1 MFYFVIF
8 HSSVSAGKDL
18 DKKTLTTFLYGCV
31 LYIIFHALL
40 STSDRPFFKTVQS
53 YFWVIMAI
61 DIVCMLYIYIKLIKP
76 NPGDGSFVTG
86 LKDKVVGLLD
96 NFVDM
101 SMYNNND
108 IVLSEYPINMHPS
121 QHANEATYP
130 QYSHSV
136 KHGPGILKKAVS
148 IDESMNEI
156 REIEPVTQIPDQQI
170 QTSHPETDQG
180 ETDEINNQLAQLTDS
195 MMQFNSDNRHANSH
209 STGDRTRDLLSERA
223 MSNLMQPK
231 PKEVPAA
238 LQSTSVDAIR
248 KRANSTLAAETV
260 KTMNTK
266 SVLENRAELSNDQL
280 RTLSLNYNPDEL
292 VSDVLKR
299 PKFEKGAEPN
309 GTASSRLTKET
320 LQPESAI
327 PLTLNSKPNPGG
339 REFGVTPVAL
349 QWACNPV
356 QTVWNTNKKQDDA
369 ASVAS
374 SDVGS
379 MLDFDMSE
387 FAQSI

>member
-40 STSDRPFFKTVQS
+40 STSERPFFKTIQS

-61 DIVCMLYIYIKLIKP
+61 DIICMLYIYIKLLKP
-76 NPGDGSFVTG
+76 SGSGSDSGSFVGG
-86 LKDKVVGLLD
+86 LKEKVTGLLD
-96 NFVDM
+96 NFIDT
-101 SMYNNND
+101 SMYTND
-108 IVLSEYPINMHPS
+108 IELQSYPINMYPNAEQMTQMTQMAQRNPS
-121 QHANEATYP
+121 
-130 QYSHSV
+130 
-136 KHGPGILKKAVS
+136 GILKKSVS
-148 IDESMNEI
+148 IDESMNEVK
-156 REIEPVTQIPDQQI
+156 EIEALTNTDNLHYEETIPI
-170 QTSHPETDQG
+170 QPSNDNG
-180 ETDEINNQLAQLTDS
+180 ETDELNNQLLQLTDS
-195 MMQFNSDNRHANSH
+195 MMQLNPEPTASMQQNIHRP
-209 STGDRTRDLLSERA
+209 TGDKARDLLSERA
-223 MSNLMQPK
+223 MTNLMQTK

-238 LQSTSVDAIR
+238 LQSTSIDAIR
-248 KRANSTLAAETV
+248 KRAKSTLASETV
-260 KTMNTK
+260 KTMTTK
-266 SVLENRAELSNDQL
+266 SVLDNRADLTNSQL
-280 RTLSLNYNPDEL
+280 GSLSLSYNPDEL

-299 PKFEKGAEPN
+299 PKFEKGTEPN

-320 LQPESAI
+320 LQPSSTI
-327 PLTLNSKPNPGG
+327 WDN
-339 REFGVTPVAL
+339 RQQTP
-349 QWACNPV
+349 
-356 QTVWNTNKKQDDA
+356 NKKNTDGRDDA

>member
-40 STSDRPFFKTVQS
+40 STSDRPFFKTIQS

-61 DIVCMLYIYIKLIKP
+61 DIICMLYIYIKLLKP
-76 NPGDGSFVTG
+76 SGDSSSFVGG
-86 LKDKVVGLLD
+86 LKEKVTGLLD
-96 NFVDM
+96 NFIDT
-101 SMYNNND
+101 SMYTND
-108 IVLSEYPINMHPS
+108 IELQSYPINIYPNAEQMTQMAQRQPS
-121 QHANEATYP
+121 
-130 QYSHSV
+130 
-136 KHGPGILKKAVS
+136 GILKKSVS
-148 IDESMNEI
+148 IDESMNEVK
-156 REIEPVTQIPDQQI
+156 EIYGPEDINNDNTVNLGYEAPDN
-170 QTSHPETDQG
+170 S
-180 ETDEINNQLAQLTDS
+180 ETDELNNQLAQLTDS
-195 MMQFNSDNRHANSH
+195 IMQLNPESITPSTQQNIHRP
-209 STGDRTRDLLSERA
+209 TGDKTRDLLSERA
-223 MSNLMQPK
+223 MTNLMQTK

-248 KRANSTLAAETV
+248 KRANSTLASETV

-266 SVLENRAELSNDQL
+266 SVLENRTELTNSQL
-280 RTLSLNYNPDEL
+280 GSLSLSYNPDEL

-309 GTASSRLTKET
+309 GVASSRLTKET
-320 LQPESAI
+320 LQPSSTI
-327 PLTLNSKPNPGG
+327 WDNRQQVP
-339 REFGVTPVAL
+339 
-349 QWACNPV
+349 
-356 QTVWNTNKKQDDA
+356 NKKNTESRDDA

-379 MLDFDMSE
+379 MLDFDLSE

>member
-40 STSDRPFFKTVQS
+40 STSERPFFKTVQS

-61 DIVCMLYIYIKLIKP
+61 DIICMLYIYLKLIKP
-76 NPGDGSFVTG
+76 NPGDSSFVTG
-86 LKDKVVGLLD
+86 LKDKVVTLLD
-96 NFVDM
+96 NIVDM
-101 SMYNNND
+101 SMYNND
-108 IVLSEYPINMHPS
+108 IELNEYPINMYPGQIGNGPL
-121 QHANEATYP
+121 QH
-130 QYSHSV
+130 QYSQSV
-136 KHGPGILKKAVS
+136 KHGSGILKKAVS

-156 REIEPVTQIPDQQI
+156 REIDSSIQPSTQQI
-170 QTSHPETDQG
+170 EYPQLTTDQG
-180 ETDEINNQLAQLTDS
+180 ETDEINSQLAQLTDS
-195 MMQFNSDNRHANSH
+195 MMSFNNNTNQN

-266 SVLENRAELSNDQL
+266 SVLENRTELTNAQL
-280 RTLSLNYNPDEL
+280 SAISLNYNPDEL

-320 LQPESAI
+320 LQPDSA
-327 PLTLNSKPNPGG
+327 LW
-339 REFGVTPVAL
+339 V
-349 QWACNPV
+349 
-356 QTVWNTNKKQDDA
+356 NKKQDDTG
-369 ASVAS
+369 SIAS

-379 MLDFDMSE
+379 MFDFDMSE

>member
-40 STSDRPFFKTVQS
+40 STSDRAFFKTIQT

-61 DIVCMLYIYIKLIKP
+61 DIICMLYIYIKLIKP
-76 NPGDGSFVTG
+76 VSGDGTGAGSFIGG
-86 LKDKVVGLLD
+86 LKEKVSGLLD
-96 NFVDM
+96 NFIDT
-101 SMYNNND
+101 SMYTND
-108 IVLSEYPINMHPS
+108 IELQSYPINIHPS
-121 QHANEATYP
+121 AEQSQYMQHTQN
-130 QYSHSV
+130 QR
-136 KHGPGILKKAVS
+136 GILKKAVS

-156 REIEPVTQIPDQQI
+156 KEIEGN
-170 QTSHPETDQG
+170 PEMVSSDDNSSGHQEPNDNG
-180 ETDEINNQLAQLTDS
+180 ETDELNNQLAQLTDS
-195 MMQFNSDNRHANSH
+195 MMQLNTESMSTATTAPTQKFIA
-209 STGDRTRDLLSERA
+209 TGDKTRDLLSERA

-248 KRANSTLAAETV
+248 KRANSTLASETV

-266 SVLENRAELSNDQL
+266 SVLENRTELTNAQL
-280 RTLSLNYNPDEL
+280 SAISLNYNPDEL

-320 LQPESAI
+320 LQPASAI
-327 PLTLNSKPNPGG
+327 WKD
-339 REFGVTPVAL
+339 
-349 QWACNPV
+349 
-356 QTVWNTNKKQDDA
+356 NKKQDDTT
-369 ASVAS
+369 SVAS

>member
-8 HSSVSAGKDL
+8 HSSVSSGKDL

-40 STSDRPFFKTVQS
+40 STSERPFFKTIQT

-61 DIVCMLYIYIKLIKP
+61 DIICMLYIYIKLLKP
-76 NPGDGSFVTG
+76 SGSGSFVGG
-86 LKDKVVGLLD
+86 LKEKVTGLLD
-96 NFVDM
+96 NFIDM
-101 SMYNNND
+101 SMYTND
-108 IVLSEYPINMHPS
+108 IELQSYPINM
-121 QHANEATYP
+121 YP
-130 QYSHSV
+130 NAEQYSQISQSQR
-136 KHGPGILKKAVS
+136 GILKKAVS

-156 REIEPVTQIPDQQI
+156 KEIEGNPQLISADDNLSPSHQELQQI
-170 QTSHPETDQG
+170 SGDNG
-180 ETDEINNQLAQLTDS
+180 ETDELNNQLAQLTDS
-195 MMQFNSDNRHANSH
+195 IMQLNTDSMSTANTTTTPTQAPKFMA
-209 STGDRTRDLLSERA
+209 TGDRARDLLSERA
-223 MSNLMQPK
+223 MTNIMQPK

-248 KRANSTLAAETV
+248 KRANSTLGSETV

-266 SVLENRAELSNDQL
+266 SVLDNRTELTNAQL
-280 RTLSLNYNPDEL
+280 TAISLNYNPDEL

-299 PKFEKGAEPN
+299 PKFEKGSEPN

-320 LQPESAI
+320 LQPASATWI
-327 PLTLNSKPNPGG
+327 
-339 REFGVTPVAL
+339 
-349 QWACNPV
+349 
-356 QTVWNTNKKQDDA
+356 NKKQDDSV
-369 ASVAS
+369 SVAS

>member
-61 DIVCMLYIYIKLIKP
+61 DVICMLYIYIKLIKP
-76 NPGDGSFVTG
+76 APGPGGSFVTG
-86 LKDKVVGLLD
+86 LKDKVTGLLD

-101 SMYNNND
+101 SMYTND
-108 IVLSEYPINMHPS
+108 IELSEYPINIHPSNMHPS
-121 QHANEATYP
+121 HELQSLYHQQSQNR
-130 QYSHSV
+130 
-136 KHGPGILKKAVS
+136 GILKKAVS

-156 REIEPVTQIPDQQI
+156 REIEPINQIPEQQI
-170 QTSHPETDQG
+170 QFQQTETDQG
-180 ETDEINNQLAQLTDS
+180 ETDEINTQLAQLTDN
-195 MMQFNSDNRHANSH
+195 MMQFNNSNNH
-209 STGDRTRDLLSERA
+209 NNNSNNNHNQNSTGDKTRDLLSERA

-266 SVLENRAELSNDQL
+266 SVLENRTELSNDQL

-299 PKFEKGAEPN
+299 PKFEKGTEPN

-320 LQPESAI
+320 LQPASAI
-327 PLTLNSKPNPGG
+327 
-339 REFGVTPVAL
+339 
-349 QWACNPV
+349 
-356 QTVWNTNKKQDDA
+356 WNANKKQDDG

-387 FAQSI
+387 FAQTI

>member
-53 YFWVIMAI
+53 YFWVIMSI
-61 DIVCMLYIYIKLIKP
+61 DIICMLYIYIKLIKP
-76 NPGDGSFVTG
+76 SPSDGTFVTG

-108 IVLSEYPINMHPS
+108 IVLSEYPITMHPA
-121 QHANEATYP
+121 QHANEPTYH

-156 REIEPVTQIPDQQI
+156 REIEPVTQISDQQI

-195 MMQFNSDNRHANSH
+195 MMQFNNQN

-266 SVLENRAELSNDQL
+266 SVLENRSELSNDQL

-327 PLTLNSKPNPGG
+327 WIP
-339 REFGVTPVAL
+339 
-349 QWACNPV
+349 
-356 QTVWNTNKKQDDA
+356 NKKQDDA

>member
-40 STSDRPFFKTVQS
+40 STSERPFFKTVQS

-61 DIVCMLYIYIKLIKP
+61 DIICMLYIYIKLIKP
-76 NPGDGSFVTG
+76 THVGGQSGSFIGG
-86 LKDKVVGLLD
+86 LKDKVTGFID
-96 NFVDM
+96 NFIDM
-101 SMYNNND
+101 SMYTND
-108 IVLSEYPINMHPS
+108 IELSEYPINIYPTPEQMS
-121 QHANEATYP
+121 NIQP
-130 QYSHSV
+130 QYLHSQNR
-136 KHGPGILKKAVS
+136 GILKKAVS

-156 REIEPVTQIPDQQI
+156 REIEPVNQISDQQI
-170 QTSHPETDQG
+170 QFPQPDSDQG
-180 ETDEINNQLAQLTDS
+180 ETNIINSQLAQLTDS
-195 MMQFNSDNRHANSH
+195 MMQFNNNNN
-209 STGDRTRDLLSERA
+209 STGDKTRDLLSERA
-223 MSNLMQPK
+223 MSNLIQPK
-231 PKEVPAA
+231 PKEIPAA

-280 RTLSLNYNPDEL
+280 KALNLNYNPDEL

-320 LQPESAI
+320 LQPASAI
-327 PLTLNSKPNPGG
+327 
-339 REFGVTPVAL
+339 
-349 QWACNPV
+349 
-356 QTVWNTNKKQDDA
+356 WNANKKQDDS

-387 FAQSI
+387 FAKSI

>member
-40 STSDRPFFKTVQS
+40 STSERPFFKTIQT

-61 DIVCMLYIYIKLIKP
+61 DIICMLYIYVKLLKP
-76 NPGDGSFVTG
+76 TDDGSSFVGG
-86 LKDKVVGLLD
+86 LKEKVTGLLD
-96 NFVDM
+96 NFIDT
-101 SMYNNND
+101 SMYTND
-108 IVLSEYPINMHPS
+108 IELQSYPINIYPNAEQMIQRQPS
-121 QHANEATYP
+121 
-130 QYSHSV
+130 
-136 KHGPGILKKAVS
+136 GILKKSVS
-148 IDESMNEI
+148 IDESMNEVK
-156 REIEPVTQIPDQQI
+156 EIEDPTNTDNLHYEEMAPI
-170 QTSHPETDQG
+170 QPAHNDNG
-180 ETDEINNQLAQLTDS
+180 ETDELNNQLAQLTDS
-195 MMQFNSDNRHANSH
+195 MMQLNPEPTVSVQQNIHRT
-209 STGDRTRDLLSERA
+209 TGDKTRDLLSERA
-223 MSNLMQPK
+223 MTNLMQAK

-248 KRANSTLAAETV
+248 KRANSTLASETV

-266 SVLENRAELSNDQL
+266 SVLENRTELTNSQL
-280 RTLSLNYNPDEL
+280 SAISLSYNPDEL

-299 PKFEKGAEPN
+299 PKFEKGTEPN
-309 GTASSRLTKET
+309 GVASSRLTKET
-320 LQPESAI
+320 LLPASAMWI
-327 PLTLNSKPNPGG
+327 
-339 REFGVTPVAL
+339 
-349 QWACNPV
+349 
-356 QTVWNTNKKQDDA
+356 NKKQDDGV
-369 ASVAS
+369 SVAS